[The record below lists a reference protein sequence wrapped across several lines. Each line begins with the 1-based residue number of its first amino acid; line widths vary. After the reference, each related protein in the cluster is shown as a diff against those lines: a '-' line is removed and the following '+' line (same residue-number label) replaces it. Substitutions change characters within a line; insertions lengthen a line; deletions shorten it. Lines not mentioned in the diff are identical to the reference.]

1 MTIKIIQ
8 EQGIED
14 YSEIIFYDCEYDV
27 ELMLKT
33 REIEIN
39 KTLKKEETKKENKKK
54 KSKKQII
61 KRCNKKLINI
71 LEADVKYS
79 RKKGW
84 VARVENLKLEYQVEM
99 LKIENA
105 LLRDRVKD
113 LNRLLDTKQKN
124 DIDIEMNNKKFDTI
138 RKIIIAILV
147 TIGISIYW
155 ISYFN
160 CRYMTETYIDNTKA
174 KNVNN
179 NIIEGTDIK
188 GLDIDN
194 STGRGNE

>member
-1 MTIKIIQ
+1 
-8 EQGIED
+8 
-14 YSEIIFYDCEYDV
+14 
-27 ELMLKT
+27 MLKT
-33 REIEIN
+33 
-39 KTLKKEETKKENKKK
+39 
-54 KSKKQII
+54 
-61 KRCNKKLINI
+61 
-71 LEADVKYS
+71 
-79 RKKGW
+79 
-84 VARVENLKLEYQVEM
+84 
-99 LKIENA
+99 ENA
-105 LLRDRVKD
+105 LLKDRVED

-160 CRYMTETYIDNTKA
+160 CQYMTETYIDNTEA

-179 NIIEGTDIK
+179 NIIEATDIK